1 MSIPASHG
9 RGAAAVE
16 VDSTVRSKMTQP
28 VSELLG
34 GHSKACRLPPVD
46 HDQEQVPSVLGK
58 PDAGARVKVVATG
71 DRFPFVQADA
81 ESTDGELDG

>member
-1 MSIPASHG
+1 MSVPASHG

-16 VDSTVRSKMTQP
+16 VDPKVRSKMTQP

-34 GHSKACRLPPVD
+34 GHTKAGRLPPVD
-46 HDQEQVPSVLGK
+46 HDQKQVPRVLGK
-58 PDAGARVKVVATG
+58 SDAGTRVQVVATG